1 MANHILLAA
10 EIVSALVVLF
20 GVLVGVWKII
30 QWFKR
35 LVEGER
41 CHLRSDMVRTYYR
54 NKDKKVIHQYERE
67 NFDKLYAAYKALKG
81 NSFIDDIYQE
91 VKRWEII
98 A

>member
-1 MANHILLAA
+1 MVNQILLAA
-10 EIVSALVVLF
+10 EIVSAIAVLC
-20 GVLVGVWKII
+20 GVLVGVCKIVK
-30 QWFKR
+30 WVKR
-35 LVEGER
+35 LIEGER

-54 NKDKKVIHQYERE
+54 NKDKKTIHQYERE

-81 NSFIDDIYQE
+81 NSFIDDIYKE